1 MNENIM
7 EHSDQFMATTYK
19 RFPVLLTRGQGCTLW
34 DDKGKSYTDFVAG
47 IAVCNL
53 GHVHPE
59 ITKALC
65 LQAKT
70 LWHVSNLFY
79 TEPQVRLAAW
89 LVKNSFAD
97 RVFFGNSGAE
107 ANEAAI
113 KLARK
118 YFKFHGQP
126 ERYRI
131 ISMEKSFHGRT
142 MATLSATGQAKV
154 REGYDPVLE
163 GFDFVPFN
171 DIEALKEK
179 IGPQTCAVISEPIQ
193 GEGGI
198 RTPKESY
205 LESLRQV
212 CDKNGILLIFDEI
225 QTGMGRTGKLFA
237 YQHFGIEP
245 DIMTL
250 AKALGNGLPI
260 GAMLAKEKIACAF
273 QPGSHASTFGGT
285 PLVTAAALEV
295 VQTLSRE
302 NIIEYCCQIGNYFKS
317 RLLWLKDRHDSI
329 EDVRGMG
336 LLLGMKINKE
346 GASIVNDCM
355 EKGFLINCV
364 QENILRFIPPLIIKK
379 EDIDALVD
387 CLDEII

>member
-1 MNENIM
+1 
-7 EHSDQFMATTYK
+7 
-19 RFPVLLTRGQGCTLW
+19 
-34 DDKGKSYTDFVAG
+34 
-47 IAVCNL
+47 
-53 GHVHPE
+53 
-59 ITKALC
+59 
-65 LQAKT
+65 

-89 LVKNSFAD
+89 LVENSFAD

-118 YFKFHGQP
+118 YFKFQGQP

-171 DIEALKEK
+171 DIEALKEM
-179 IGPQTCAVISEPIQ
+179 IRPQTCAVICEPIQ

-198 RTPKESY
+198 RTPKEGY
-205 LESLRQV
+205 LESLRHI

-260 GAMLAKEKIACAF
+260 GAMLAREKMARAF

-295 VQTLSRE
+295 VQTLFRE
-302 NIIEYCCQIGNYFKS
+302 NIIDHCLETGNYFKS
-317 RLLWLKDRHDSI
+317 RLLWLKDRHGSV

-336 LLLGMKINKE
+336 LLLGMKINRE
-346 GASIVNDCM
+346 GASIVNSCM
-355 EKGFLINCV
+355 QKGFLINCV

-387 CLDEII
+387 CLDEIL